1 MLAMLG
7 DKKLKYKVLSIN
19 LSNKIL
25 RQYGLL
31 YSKEVLY
38 KEHLIME
45 KNSNAFDGMQNDE
58 VMKEITCAIIS
69 VSFISWFTCA
79 VVGSFRIQKLV

>member
-1 MLAMLG
+1 
-7 DKKLKYKVLSIN
+7 
-19 LSNKIL
+19 
-25 RQYGLL
+25 
-31 YSKEVLY
+31 
-38 KEHLIME
+38 ME

-79 VVGSFRIQKLV
+79 VVGSFGVITNRIRTAIVRSFFTLVDV

>member
-1 MLAMLG
+1 ML
-7 DKKLKYKVLSIN
+7 K
-19 LSNKIL
+19 
-25 RQYGLL
+25 QYGLL
-31 YSKEVLY
+31 PSKRIAIKSILSW
-38 KEHLIME
+38 KN

-79 VVGSFRIQKLV
+79 VVGSFGVITNRIRTAIVRSFFTLVDV

>member
-1 MLAMLG
+1 
-7 DKKLKYKVLSIN
+7 
-19 LSNKIL
+19 
-25 RQYGLL
+25 
-31 YSKEVLY
+31 
-38 KEHLIME
+38 ME

-79 VVGSFRIQKLV
+79 VVGSFGVITNRIRTAIVSSSLCLKPLLTNNCKKISSHSVF